1 MTVGMLPDVPAIVPR
16 PPGEMDLPLSW
27 GQQRMW
33 FLHELDPSDTAYHV
47 FAARRLRGPLAVDR
61 LVRALSDLV
70 ARHES
75 LRTRFP
81 AVDGVPVQVVGPAE
95 PVTLSM
101 SPLGGEDPEKQ
112 ARDLLVQWIETP
124 FDLAEGPLLR
134 FVLLRLG
141 DGEHL
146 LCLVVHHIVVDG
158 WSLGLMCAELSAL
171 YRAAATPGRKA
182 PLPPLPVQYADY
194 ALWQRRAV
202 VEDASTDYWLDRL
215 TGVPPLDLRGSR
227 PRPAVR
233 TSRGATLRRRLPA
246 ALRAE
251 VSRFARARRVTLF
264 MTVLAAY
271 QAVLARHSGLDDVC
285 VGTPVSV
292 RDEVELEP
300 LIGLFVNTLAL
311 RGDLSG
317 DPTFEELI
325 ARTRATALE
334 AYAHADVPFDRL
346 VAELRLPRDLRRT
359 PVFQVMFRLDA
370 DAVAEL
376 ELDGLAV
383 TPFELDHR
391 SAQVDLALEV
401 TWGEDV
407 AWAEFVYNADLLK
420 PVTVEGMARD
430 LEELLAVGCGVPET
444 RLSAFGVT
452 PTSRR
457 ELPCVH
463 GLPVIA

>member
-1 MTVGMLPDVPAIVPR
+1 MTAGLLPDVPAIVPR
-16 PPGEMDLPLSW
+16 PAGEKDLPLSW
-27 GQQRMW
+27 AQQRMW
-33 FLHELDPSDTAYHV
+33 LLHQIEPSDTAYHV
-47 FAARRLRGPLAVDR
+47 FVAQRLRGPLATDR
-61 LVRALSDLV
+61 LVRAVSDLV

-95 PVTLSM
+95 PVPVCV
-101 SPLGGEDPEKQ
+101 SPLDGQDLESK
-112 ARDLLVQWIETP
+112 ARDLLVQWIEAP
-124 FDLAEGPLLR
+124 FDLAGGPLLR
-134 FVLLRLG
+134 FVLLRLR
-141 DGEHL
+141 DDEHL

-158 WSLGLMCAELSAL
+158 WSLGLMCQELSVL

-194 ALWQRRAV
+194 AIWQRRAV
-202 VEDASTDYWLDRL
+202 GQDASTDYWLDRL
-215 TGVPPLDLRGSR
+215 TGVPPLDLHSSQ
-227 PRPAVR
+227 PRPAIR
-233 TSRGATLRRRLPA
+233 TSRGATLRWRLPA
-246 ALRAE
+246 ALSAE

-285 VGTPVSV
+285 VGTPVSI

-346 VAELRLPRDLRRT
+346 VAELKLPRDLSRT
-359 PVFQVMFRLDA
+359 PVFQAMFRLDA
-370 DAVAEL
+370 DAVVEL

-383 TPFELDHR
+383 TPLQLDHR
-391 SAQVDLALEV
+391 SAQVDLTLEV
-401 TWGEDV
+401 TWGEDA

-430 LEELLAVGCGVPET
+430 LEELLAVGCGGPET
-444 RLSAFGVT
+444 RLSAFGVPPT
-452 PTSRR
+452 PRR
-457 ELPCVH
+457 EPHCAH
-463 GLPVIA
+463 PR

>member
-1 MTVGMLPDVPAIVPR
+1 MTASMLSNAPAVVPR
-16 PPGEMDLPLSW
+16 PPGTTDLPLSW
-27 GQQRMW
+27 DQQRMW
-33 FLHELDPSDTAYHV
+33 FLHVLDPSDTAYHV
-47 FAARRLRGPLAVDR
+47 FLARRLRGPLAADR
-61 LVRALSDLV
+61 LVGALSDLV
-70 ARHES
+70 ARHEI

-81 AVDGVPVQVVGPAE
+81 TVDGLPIQVVDPAE
-95 PVTLSM
+95 PVALSM
-101 SPLGGEDPEKQ
+101 SPLDGEYGEKQ
-112 ARDLLVQWIETP
+112 ARDLLIYWIETP

-134 FVLLRLG
+134 FLILRLG
-141 DGEHL
+141 NGDHL
-146 LCLVVHHIVVDG
+146 LCLVIHHIVVDG
-158 WSLGLMCAELSAL
+158 WSLGLMCAELNAR
-171 YRAAATPGRKA
+171 YRAAGTPGGTA

-194 ALWQRRAV
+194 ALWQRRA
-202 VEDASTDYWLDRL
+202 EGDDASTDYWRDQL

-233 TSRGATLRRRLPA
+233 TSRGATLRWRLPA
-246 ALRAE
+246 GLRAE
-251 VSRFARARRVTLF
+251 VSRFARAHRVTLF

-334 AYAHADVPFDRL
+334 AYARADVPFDRVVTRL
-346 VAELRLPRDLRRT
+346 NLPRELSRT
-359 PVFQVMFRLDA
+359 PVFQAMFKLDA
-370 DAVAEL
+370 DAGAEL

-383 TPFELDHR
+383 TPFDLDHR
-391 SAQVDLALEV
+391 SAQVDLTLEV
-401 TWGEDV
+401 TWGEV

-420 PVTVEGMARD
+420 PGTVESMAHD
-430 LEELLAVGCGVPET
+430 LEELLAVGCRVPEI

-452 PTSRR
+452 PTPRR
-457 ELPCVH
+457 LGRAP
-463 GLPVIA
+463 GQR